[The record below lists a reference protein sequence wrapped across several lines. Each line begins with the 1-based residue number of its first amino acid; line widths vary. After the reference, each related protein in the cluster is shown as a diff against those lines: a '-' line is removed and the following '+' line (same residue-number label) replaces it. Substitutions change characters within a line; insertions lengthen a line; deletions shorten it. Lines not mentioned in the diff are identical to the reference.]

1 MKNCKNM
8 FKFIIAIAL
17 LIVIPLVPLTV
28 SKIQDDQLVGHL
40 QVEKIKNEQSAA
52 QISKLSVAEK
62 LELIIDY
69 ENRGNN
75 IITTTQVQDM
85 NDENIQRIKTIINEQ
100 LETLKSLGILTNFN
114 FDENYV
120 CYNYTLK
127 RYSHVS
133 NSQKNVSVYQVDFT
147 NGEDIFNVMI
157 DADTHLIY
165 QYNYYNKKYNEETD
179 KEVYIFGRKYL
190 GLSEKEIQKY
200 LFKLA
205 DNYMYATGSS
215 SNWYNLDASFM
226 IEAYR
231 KNDRKSLRYETIKEK
246 GHLIRQGFLP
256 RLHYLEIIDQN
267 YCEVFKWKDKQK
279 N

>member
-40 QVEKIKNEQSAA
+40 QVEKIKNEQSDG
-52 QISKLSVAEK
+52 QISKLSVVEK

-85 NDENIQRIKTIINEQ
+85 NDENVQEIKTIINEQ
-100 LETLKSLGILTNFN
+100 LETLKSLGILTNLN

-127 RYSHVS
+127 RYS
-133 NSQKNVSVYQVDFT
+133 NVENPKKSARVYQVDFT

-157 DADTHLIY
+157 DADTYLIY
-165 QYNYYNKKYNEETD
+165 QYNYYNKKYNERIDE
-179 KEVYIFGRKYL
+179 EVYIFESKYL
-190 GLSEKEIQKY
+190 GLSEKEIHKY
-200 LFKLA
+200 LFNIA
-205 DNYMYATGSS
+205 DNYMYAKGSS
-215 SNWYNLDASFM
+215 SN
-226 IEAYR
+226 
-231 KNDRKSLRYETIKEK
+231 
-246 GHLIRQGFLP
+246 
-256 RLHYLEIIDQN
+256 
-267 YCEVFKWKDKQK
+267 
-279 N
+279 

>member
-28 SKIQDDQLVGHL
+28 CKIQDDQLVGHL
-40 QVEKIKNEQSAA
+40 QVEKIKNEQSDG
-52 QISKLSVAEK
+52 QISKLSVVEK

-85 NDENIQRIKTIINEQ
+85 NDENVQEIKTIINEQ
-100 LETLKSLGILTNFN
+100 LETLKSLGILTNLN

-127 RYSHVS
+127 RYS
-133 NSQKNVSVYQVDFT
+133 NVENPKKSVRVYQVDFT

-157 DADTHLIY
+157 DADTYLIY
-165 QYNYYNKKYNEETD
+165 QYNYYNKKYNERIDE
-179 KEVYIFGRKYL
+179 EVYIFESKYL
-190 GLSEKEIQKY
+190 GLSEKEIHKY
-200 LFKLA
+200 LFKIA

-215 SNWYNLDASFM
+215 SN
-226 IEAYR
+226 
-231 KNDRKSLRYETIKEK
+231 
-246 GHLIRQGFLP
+246 
-256 RLHYLEIIDQN
+256 
-267 YCEVFKWKDKQK
+267 
-279 N
+279 

>member
-40 QVEKIKNEQSAA
+40 QVEKIKNEQSDG
-52 QISKLSVAEK
+52 QISKLSVVEK

-85 NDENIQRIKTIINEQ
+85 NDENVQEIKTIINEQ
-100 LETLKSLGILTNFN
+100 LETLKSLGILTNLN

-127 RYSHVS
+127 SYS
-133 NSQKNVSVYQVDFT
+133 NVENPKKSVRVYQVDFT

-157 DADTHLIY
+157 DADTYLIY
-165 QYNYYNKKYNEETD
+165 QYNYYNKKYNERIDE
-179 KEVYIFGRKYL
+179 EVYIFESKYL
-190 GLSEKEIQKY
+190 GLSEKEIHKY
-200 LFKLA
+200 LFKIA

-215 SNWYNLDASFM
+215 SN
-226 IEAYR
+226 
-231 KNDRKSLRYETIKEK
+231 
-246 GHLIRQGFLP
+246 
-256 RLHYLEIIDQN
+256 
-267 YCEVFKWKDKQK
+267 
-279 N
+279 

>member
-40 QVEKIKNEQSAA
+40 QVEKIKNEQSDG
-52 QISKLSVAEK
+52 QISKLSVVEK

-85 NDENIQRIKTIINEQ
+85 NDENVQEIKTIINEQ
-100 LETLKSLGILTNFN
+100 LETLKSLGILTNLN

-127 RYSHVS
+127 RYS
-133 NSQKNVSVYQVDFT
+133 NVENPKKSVRVYQVDFT

-165 QYNYYNKKYNEETD
+165 QYNYYNKKYNERIDE
-179 KEVYIFGRKYL
+179 EVYIFGSKYL
-190 GLSEKEIQKY
+190 GLSEKEIHKY
-200 LFKLA
+200 LFKIA
-205 DNYMYATGSS
+205 DNRMYVADSS
-215 SNWYNLDASFM
+215 SN
-226 IEAYR
+226 
-231 KNDRKSLRYETIKEK
+231 
-246 GHLIRQGFLP
+246 
-256 RLHYLEIIDQN
+256 
-267 YCEVFKWKDKQK
+267 
-279 N
+279 

>member
-1 MKNCKNM
+1 M

-40 QVEKIKNEQSAA
+40 QVEKIKNEQSDG
-52 QISKLSVAEK
+52 QISKLSVVEK

-85 NDENIQRIKTIINEQ
+85 NDENVQEIKTIINEQ
-100 LETLKSLGILTNFN
+100 LETLKSLGILTNLN

-127 RYSHVS
+127 RYS
-133 NSQKNVSVYQVDFT
+133 NVENPKKSVRVYQVDFT

-157 DADTHLIY
+157 DADTYLIY
-165 QYNYYNKKYNEETD
+165 KYNYYNKKYNERIDE
-179 KEVYIFGRKYL
+179 EVYIFESKYL
-190 GLSEKEIQKY
+190 GLSEKEIHKY
-200 LFKLA
+200 LFKIA

-215 SNWYNLDASFM
+215 SN
-226 IEAYR
+226 
-231 KNDRKSLRYETIKEK
+231 
-246 GHLIRQGFLP
+246 
-256 RLHYLEIIDQN
+256 
-267 YCEVFKWKDKQK
+267 
-279 N
+279 

>member
-127 RYSHVS
+127 RYSHVG

-179 KEVYIFGRKYL
+179 EEVYIFGRKYL

-215 SNWYNLDASFM
+215 SN
-226 IEAYR
+226 
-231 KNDRKSLRYETIKEK
+231 
-246 GHLIRQGFLP
+246 
-256 RLHYLEIIDQN
+256 
-267 YCEVFKWKDKQK
+267 
-279 N
+279 

>member
-1 MKNCKNM
+1 MKKCKNKI
-8 FKFIIAIAL
+8 KFIFAITV
-17 LIVIPLVPLTV
+17 LILISLGPLVI
-28 SKIQDDQLVGHL
+28 SKMQDNQLIGHL

-52 QISKLSVAEK
+52 QISKLSVVEK

-85 NDENIQRIKTIINEQ
+85 NDEN
-100 LETLKSLGILTNFN
+100 
-114 FDENYV
+114 YV
-120 CYNYTLK
+120 CYNYALK
-127 RYSHVS
+127 RYS
-133 NSQKNVSVYQVDFT
+133 NVENPKKSVRVYQVNFT

-179 KEVYIFGRKYL
+179 EEVYIFGRKYL

-205 DNYMYATGSS
+205 YNYMYATGSS
-215 SNWYNLDASFM
+215 SN
-226 IEAYR
+226 
-231 KNDRKSLRYETIKEK
+231 
-246 GHLIRQGFLP
+246 
-256 RLHYLEIIDQN
+256 
-267 YCEVFKWKDKQK
+267 
-279 N
+279 

>member
-215 SNWYNLDASFM
+215 SN
-226 IEAYR
+226 
-231 KNDRKSLRYETIKEK
+231 
-246 GHLIRQGFLP
+246 
-256 RLHYLEIIDQN
+256 
-267 YCEVFKWKDKQK
+267 
-279 N
+279 

>member
-1 MKNCKNM
+1 M

-40 QVEKIKNEQSAA
+40 QVEKIKNEQSDG
-52 QISKLSVAEK
+52 QISKLSVVEK

-85 NDENIQRIKTIINEQ
+85 NDENVQEIKTIINEQ
-100 LETLKSLGILTNFN
+100 LETLKSLGILTNLN

-127 RYSHVS
+127 RYS
-133 NSQKNVSVYQVDFT
+133 NVENPKKSVRVYQVDFT

-157 DADTHLIY
+157 DADTYLIY
-165 QYNYYNKKYNEETD
+165 QYNYDNKKYNERIDE
-179 KEVYIFGRKYL
+179 EVYIFESKYL
-190 GLSEKEIQKY
+190 GLSEKEIHKY
-200 LFKLA
+200 LFKIA

-215 SNWYNLDASFM
+215 SN
-226 IEAYR
+226 
-231 KNDRKSLRYETIKEK
+231 
-246 GHLIRQGFLP
+246 
-256 RLHYLEIIDQN
+256 
-267 YCEVFKWKDKQK
+267 
-279 N
+279 

>member
-40 QVEKIKNEQSAA
+40 QVEKIKNEQSDG
-52 QISKLSVAEK
+52 QISKLSVVEK

-85 NDENIQRIKTIINEQ
+85 NDENVQEIKTIINEQ
-100 LETLKSLGILTNFN
+100 LETLKSLGILTNFK

-127 RYSHVS
+127 RYS
-133 NSQKNVSVYQVDFT
+133 NVENPKKSVRVYQVDFT

-157 DADTHLIY
+157 DADTYLIY
-165 QYNYYNKKYNEETD
+165 QYNYYNKKYNERIDE
-179 KEVYIFGRKYL
+179 EVYIFESKYL
-190 GLSEKEIQKY
+190 GLSEKEIHKY
-200 LFKLA
+200 LFKIA

-215 SNWYNLDASFM
+215 SN
-226 IEAYR
+226 
-231 KNDRKSLRYETIKEK
+231 
-246 GHLIRQGFLP
+246 
-256 RLHYLEIIDQN
+256 
-267 YCEVFKWKDKQK
+267 
-279 N
+279 

>member
-1 MKNCKNM
+1 M

-40 QVEKIKNEQSAA
+40 QVEKIKNEQSDG
-52 QISKLSVAEK
+52 QISKLSVVEK

-85 NDENIQRIKTIINEQ
+85 NDENVQEIKTIINEQ
-100 LETLKSLGILTNFN
+100 LETLKSLGILTNLN

-127 RYSHVS
+127 RYS
-133 NSQKNVSVYQVDFT
+133 NVENPKKSVRVYQVDFT

-157 DADTHLIY
+157 DADTYLIY
-165 QYNYYNKKYNEETD
+165 QYNYYNKKYNERIDE
-179 KEVYIFGRKYL
+179 EVYIFESKYL
-190 GLSEKEIQKY
+190 GLSEKEIHKY
-200 LFKLA
+200 LFKIA
-205 DNYMYATGSS
+205 DNRMYVADSS
-215 SNWYNLDASFM
+215 SN
-226 IEAYR
+226 
-231 KNDRKSLRYETIKEK
+231 
-246 GHLIRQGFLP
+246 
-256 RLHYLEIIDQN
+256 
-267 YCEVFKWKDKQK
+267 
-279 N
+279 

>member
-40 QVEKIKNEQSAA
+40 QVEKIKNEQSDG
-52 QISKLSVAEK
+52 QISKLSVVEK

-85 NDENIQRIKTIINEQ
+85 NDENVQEIKTIINEQ
-100 LETLKSLGILTNFN
+100 LETLKSLGILTNLN

-127 RYSHVS
+127 RYS
-133 NSQKNVSVYQVDFT
+133 NVENPKKSVRVYQVDFT

-157 DADTHLIY
+157 DADTYLIY
-165 QYNYYNKKYNEETD
+165 QYNYYNKKYNERIDE
-179 KEVYIFGRKYL
+179 EVYIFESKYL
-190 GLSEKEIQKY
+190 GLSEKEIHKY
-200 LFKLA
+200 LFKIA

-215 SNWYNLDASFM
+215 SN
-226 IEAYR
+226 
-231 KNDRKSLRYETIKEK
+231 
-246 GHLIRQGFLP
+246 
-256 RLHYLEIIDQN
+256 
-267 YCEVFKWKDKQK
+267 
-279 N
+279 

>member
-28 SKIQDDQLVGHL
+28 SKIQDDRLVGHL

-127 RYSHVS
+127 RYSHVD

-179 KEVYIFGRKYL
+179 EEVYIFGRKYL

-215 SNWYNLDASFM
+215 SN
-226 IEAYR
+226 
-231 KNDRKSLRYETIKEK
+231 
-246 GHLIRQGFLP
+246 
-256 RLHYLEIIDQN
+256 
-267 YCEVFKWKDKQK
+267 
-279 N
+279 

>member
-127 RYSHVS
+127 RYSHVG
-133 NSQKNVSVYQVDFT
+133 NSQNNVSVYQVDFT

-179 KEVYIFGRKYL
+179 EEVYIFGRKYL

-215 SNWYNLDASFM
+215 SN
-226 IEAYR
+226 
-231 KNDRKSLRYETIKEK
+231 
-246 GHLIRQGFLP
+246 
-256 RLHYLEIIDQN
+256 
-267 YCEVFKWKDKQK
+267 
-279 N
+279 

>member
-1 MKNCKNM
+1 M

-28 SKIQDDQLVGHL
+28 CKIQDDQLVGHL
-40 QVEKIKNEQSAA
+40 QVEKIKNEQSDG
-52 QISKLSVAEK
+52 QISKLSVVEK

-85 NDENIQRIKTIINEQ
+85 NDENVQEIKTIINEQ
-100 LETLKSLGILTNFN
+100 LETLKSLGILTNLN

-127 RYSHVS
+127 RYS
-133 NSQKNVSVYQVDFT
+133 NVENPKKSVRVYQVDFT

-157 DADTHLIY
+157 DADTYLIY
-165 QYNYYNKKYNEETD
+165 QYNYYNKKYNERIDE
-179 KEVYIFGRKYL
+179 EVYIFESKYL
-190 GLSEKEIQKY
+190 GLSEKEIHKY
-200 LFKLA
+200 LFKIA

-215 SNWYNLDASFM
+215 SN
-226 IEAYR
+226 
-231 KNDRKSLRYETIKEK
+231 
-246 GHLIRQGFLP
+246 
-256 RLHYLEIIDQN
+256 
-267 YCEVFKWKDKQK
+267 
-279 N
+279 